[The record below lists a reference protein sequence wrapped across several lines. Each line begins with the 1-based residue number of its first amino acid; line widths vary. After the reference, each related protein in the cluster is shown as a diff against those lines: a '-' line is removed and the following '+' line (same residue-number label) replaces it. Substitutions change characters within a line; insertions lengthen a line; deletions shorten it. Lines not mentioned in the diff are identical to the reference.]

1 MYKELAKALN
11 YKQKSGLVIGD
22 LREQLAR
29 DTLLNLEKVINTNK
43 RREKYYLLVHAG
55 NFGKNIK
62 TTIMISDKEPPKLL
76 GTICLKVDNVKGRID
91 RLWVLPYD
99 IPKDDGDLSDVG
111 IEEVFKSVQGIP
123 LKH

>member
-11 YKQKSGLVIGD
+11 YKPKSGLVIGD
-22 LREQLAR
+22 LREELAR
-29 DTLLNLEKVINTNK
+29 DTILNLEKVINANK

-62 TTIMISDKEPPKLL
+62 TTIMISEKEPPKLL
-76 GTICLKVDNVKGRID
+76 GTICLKVNNVKGRID

-99 IPKDDGDLSDVG
+99 IPKDDGDLSSVG
-111 IEEVFKSVQGIP
+111 IEEVFKSVKGIP
-123 LKH
+123 LKY

>member
-11 YKQKSGLVIGD
+11 YRPKSRLVIGD

-29 DTLLNLEKVINTNK
+29 DTLSNLEKVINANK
-43 RREKYYLLVHAG
+43 HRERYYLLVYAG

-91 RLWVLPYD
+91 RLWILPYD

-111 IEEVFKSVQGIP
+111 VEEIFKSVQGIP
-123 LKH
+123 LKF